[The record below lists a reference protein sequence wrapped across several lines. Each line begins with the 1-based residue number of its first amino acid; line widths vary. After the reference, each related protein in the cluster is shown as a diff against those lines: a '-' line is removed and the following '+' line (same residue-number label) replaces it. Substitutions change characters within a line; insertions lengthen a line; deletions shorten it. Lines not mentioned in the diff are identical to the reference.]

1 MSAKRRVGQCDVRSS
16 DQRVQKRRKPKKK
29 PQHFA
34 SIDGVFQ
41 VHGIYLISEGD
52 SSDSA
57 REMLRDGIVKTQT
70 ASNTPIPLHVVSLF
84 CHNNDTQAFLR
95 SLAEAANG
103 R

>member
-1 MSAKRRVGQCDVRSS
+1 MKAFKNDVKTEIFFNRSFEWFS
-16 DQRVQKRRKPKKK
+16 SSSV
-29 PQHFA
+29 
-34 SIDGVFQ
+34 Q

-57 REMLRDGIVKTQT
+57 REMLRDSIVKSQT
-70 ASNTPIPLHVVSLF
+70 SSNTPIPLHVVSLY
-84 CHNNDTQAFLR
+84 CHNNDTQSFLR